1 MCRGINSVSYTHLSP
16 NDELLEIEMSE
27 FEVKAD
33 EKTCAE
39 FLLNLSDKTA
49 LIKVFA
55 FDDFRTIKPLS
66 KTEKYKISIL

>member
-1 MCRGINSVSYTHLSP
+1 MAQYSP
-16 NDELLEIEMSE
+16 NDELLEIKMPE

-39 FLLNLSDKTA
+39 CLLNLSDKTA

-55 FDDFRTIKPLS
+55 FDDLRTIKPLS
-66 KTEKYKISIL
+66 KSKKYKISIL